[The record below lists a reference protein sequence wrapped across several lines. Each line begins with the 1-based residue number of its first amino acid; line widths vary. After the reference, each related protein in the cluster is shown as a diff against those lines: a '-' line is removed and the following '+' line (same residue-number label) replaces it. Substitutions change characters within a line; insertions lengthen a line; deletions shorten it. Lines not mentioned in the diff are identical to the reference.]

1 MPLRRLRGNGG
12 LGENVQVAMLAVD
25 GTKPL
30 CAGCQQKVGPCSTAM
45 HWWFIWIGYLL
56 TWAVIP
62 HILTRNKPP
71 ASTLAWIWAVI
82 LFPYGGAIFYFLFGT
97 DRLVRQKLRATREMD
112 ASGGR
117 GGRRVTADTKVLL
130 GGKFAWFRTAHPLR
144 NQWTFTLRNH
154 RELQIIDCQH
164 CFVGGMNM
172 GREYAGEDPAVGQWH
187 NLQIEIRGGAVR
199 KFQMIFADDW
209 FFATQE
215 KLLAPKYYPPP
226 EMVQSLIVQPMTDG
240 PDDPDDPIE
249 MSLVWMFNTA
259 RQRVWL
265 TGLLRSY

>member
-1 MPLRRLRGNGG
+1 MPDGLVAAARRGVDVQLLLDAIGCFGLRRSHF
-12 LGENVQVAMLAVD
+12 A
-25 GTKPL
+25 
-30 CAGCQQKVGPCSTAM
+30 
-45 HWWFIWIGYLL
+45 HL
-56 TWAVIP
+56 TEA
-62 HILTRNKPP
+62 
-71 ASTLAWIWAVI
+71 
-82 LFPYGGAIFYFLFGT
+82 
-97 DRLVRQKLRATREMD
+97 
-112 ASGGR
+112 
-117 GGRRVTADTKVLL
+117 

-154 RELQIIDCQH
+154 GELQIIDCQH

-209 FFATQE
+209 FFARQE

-226 EMVQSLIVQPMTDG
+226 EMVQSLIVQPTTDG
-240 PDDPDDPIE
+240 PDDPDDPIG

-265 TGLLRSY
+265 TGVTSVLLSRF